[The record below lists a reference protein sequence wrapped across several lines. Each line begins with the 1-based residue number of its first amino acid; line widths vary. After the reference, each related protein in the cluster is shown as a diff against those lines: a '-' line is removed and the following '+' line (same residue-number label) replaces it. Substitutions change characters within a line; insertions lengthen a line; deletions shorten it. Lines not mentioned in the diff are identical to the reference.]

1 MCARYSA
8 AKDLAEFAR
17 FFNFVCRVAFF
28 TPRYNIA
35 PRQQAPVIVLDHFQP
50 TVKLMRWGLI
60 PSWAPDESIGD
71 KLINARAET
80 IFEKPSF
87 RKPMERQRCLIPAD
101 GFYEWQMSGRS
112 VFASLRRDEESKVE
126 GQELKIGFDTL
137 PSPSSR
143 SRRGSEPATFT
154 PFRFTMRDNSFF
166 CFAGIY
172 EKWIRPPK
180 SGEFDF
186 ADLDEP
192 PPSRVV
198 ETFSI
203 ITTTANAMVA
213 AIHDR
218 MPVIVHPD
226 HWLWWIDERRD
237 GEAVK
242 SLLRPYPA
250 EDMDCYRVSK
260 LVNNARNDSPD
271 CIKPA

>member
-1 MCARYSA
+1 MCARFTV

-28 TPRYNIA
+28 APCYNIA
-35 PRQQAPVIVLDHFQP
+35 PRQQAPVIVLDQFRP
-50 TVKLMRWGLI
+50 VLKLMRWGLI
-60 PSWAPDESIGD
+60 PSWAKDESIGD

-80 IFEKPSF
+80 ISEKPSF

-101 GFYEWQMSGRS
+101 GFYEWQRQK
-112 VFASLRRDEESKVE
+112 R
-126 GQELKIGFDTL
+126 EL
-137 PSPSSR
+137 
-143 SRRGSEPATFT
+143 T

-180 SGEFDF
+180 SGEFEF
-186 ADLDEP
+186 NDLDET
-192 PPSRVV
+192 PPSREV

-203 ITTTANAMVA
+203 ITTTANKMVA
-213 AIHDR
+213 SVHDR

-226 HWLWWIDERRD
+226 YWLWWIDERRD
-237 GEAVK
+237 GESVK

-250 EDMDCYRVSK
+250 EDMNCYRVSK

>member
-8 AKDLAEFAR
+8 AKDLADFAK
-17 FFNFVCRVAFF
+17 FFNFVCRIAFF
-28 TPRYNIA
+28 APRYNIA
-35 PRQQAPVIVLDHFQP
+35 PRQQAPVIVLDQFQP
-50 TVKLMRWGLI
+50 VIKLMRWGLI
-60 PSWAPDESIGD
+60 PSWSKDESIGD

-80 IFEKPSF
+80 VFEKPSF

-101 GFYEWQMSGRS
+101 GFYEWQAEGR
-112 VFASLRRDEESKVE
+112 
-126 GQELKIGFDTL
+126 L
-137 PSPSSR
+137 PTTARVDSR
-143 SRRGSEPATFT
+143 PTGKT

-186 ADLDEP
+186 GDLDEP

-203 ITTTANAMVA
+203 ITTTANKMIA

-226 HWLWWIDERRD
+226 HWLWWIDERRA

-242 SLLRPYPA
+242 FMLRPYPA

-260 LVNNARNDSPD
+260 LVNNAKNDSPD

>member
-8 AKDLAEFAR
+8 AKDLADFAR

-28 TPRYNIA
+28 APRYNIA

-50 TVKLMRWGLI
+50 VLKLMRWGLI
-60 PSWAPDESIGD
+60 PPWAKDESIGD

-101 GFYEWQMSGRS
+101 GFYEWQ
-112 VFASLRRDEESKVE
+112 EQKH
-126 GQELKIGFDTL
+126 EL
-137 PSPSSR
+137 
-143 SRRGSEPATFT
+143 T

-180 SGEFDF
+180 SGGFDF
-186 ADLDEP
+186 GDLDEP
-192 PPSRVV
+192 PPSQVV

-203 ITTTANAMVA
+203 ITTTANKMVA

-242 SLLRPYPA
+242 FMLRPYPP
-250 EDMDCYRVSK
+250 EGMDCYRVSK

-271 CIKPA
+271 CTKPA

>member
-1 MCARYSA
+1 MNPNSRHT
-8 AKDLAEFAR
+8 KDKEESDEKTAEIIFYLD
-17 FFNFVCRVAFF
+17 
-28 TPRYNIA
+28 YNIA
-35 PRQQAPVIVLDHFQP
+35 PRQQAPVIVLDQFQP
-50 TVKLMRWGLI
+50 VIKLMRWGLI
-60 PSWAPDESIGD
+60 PSWAKDESIGD

-87 RKPMERQRCLIPAD
+87 RKPMEQQRCLIPAD
-101 GFYEWQMSGRS
+101 GFYEWQAEGR
-112 VFASLRRDEESKVE
+112 
-126 GQELKIGFDTL
+126 L
-137 PSPSSR
+137 PTMARVDSR
-143 SRRGSEPATFT
+143 PTGKT

-186 ADLDEP
+186 GDLDEP

-237 GEAVK
+237 GESVK

-250 EDMDCYRVSK
+250 ENMDCYRVSK

-271 CIKPA
+271 CIKAA

>member
-1 MCARYSA
+1 MCARFTV
-8 AKDLAEFAR
+8 AKDLSEFAK

-28 TPRYNIA
+28 APRYNIS
-35 PRQQAPVIVLDHFQP
+35 PRQQASVIVLDHFRP
-50 TVKLMRWGLI
+50 TLKLMRWGLI
-60 PSWAPDESIGD
+60 PSWARDESIGD

-87 RKPMERQRCLIPAD
+87 RKPMDRQRCLIPAD
-101 GFYEWQMSGRS
+101 GFYEWQ
-112 VFASLRRDEESKVE
+112 AD
-126 GQELKIGFDTL
+126 
-137 PSPSSR
+137 PSSHR
-143 SRRGSEPATFT
+143 FDATKGRGAKARADSHPTGKT

-180 SGEFDF
+180 EGEFEF
-186 ADLDEP
+186 NDLDET
-192 PPSRVV
+192 PPSREV

-237 GEAVK
+237 GESVK

-250 EDMDCYRVSK
+250 GDMDCYRVSK
-260 LVNNARNDSPD
+260 LVNNARNDTPE

>member
-1 MCARYSA
+1 MCARYSV
-8 AKDLAEFAR
+8 AKDLADFAK

-28 TPRYNIA
+28 APRYNIA
-35 PRQQAPVIVLDHFQP
+35 PRQQAPVIVLDQFQP
-50 TVKLMRWGLI
+50 TLKLMRWGLI
-60 PSWAPDESIGD
+60 PSWAKDESIGE

-80 IFEKPSF
+80 ISEKPSF

-101 GFYEWQMSGRS
+101 GFYEWQMG
-112 VFASLRRDEESKVE
+112 
-126 GQELKIGFDTL
+126 G
-137 PSPSSR
+137 
-143 SRRGSEPATFT
+143 RGSRVESRGAKAQTVT
-154 PFRFTMRDNSFF
+154 PFRFTMQDNSFF

-186 ADLDEP
+186 GDLDEP

-242 SLLRPYPA
+242 FMLRPYPA

-271 CIKPA
+271 CIKAAWVMGLNV

>member
-1 MCARYSA
+1 
-8 AKDLAEFAR
+8 
-17 FFNFVCRVAFF
+17 
-28 TPRYNIA
+28 
-35 PRQQAPVIVLDHFQP
+35 
-50 TVKLMRWGLI
+50 
-60 PSWAPDESIGD
+60 
-71 KLINARAET
+71 
-80 IFEKPSF
+80 
-87 RKPMERQRCLIPAD
+87 
-101 GFYEWQMSGRS
+101 
-112 VFASLRRDEESKVE
+112 
-126 GQELKIGFDTL
+126 
-137 PSPSSR
+137 
-143 SRRGSEPATFT
+143 
-154 PFRFTMRDNSFF
+154 MRDNSFF